1 MSTKQQTII
10 YLCSNK
16 PQLGFINQYFY
27 DVESKMIYHASEYS
41 NILMYF
47 GSHQKCKYKTECD
60 IPSFTEILYYK
71 RNMTTD
77 FLQNIILSKILDNL

>member
-1 MSTKQQTII
+1 MI

-16 PQLGFINQYFY
+16 SQLGFINQYFY
-27 DVESKMIYHASEYS
+27 DVESKMIYHSSEYS
-41 NILMYF
+41 NILMNF
-47 GSHQKCKYKTECD
+47 GSHQKYKYKTKCD

-77 FLQNIILSKILDNL
+77 FLQNIILSKILDNV